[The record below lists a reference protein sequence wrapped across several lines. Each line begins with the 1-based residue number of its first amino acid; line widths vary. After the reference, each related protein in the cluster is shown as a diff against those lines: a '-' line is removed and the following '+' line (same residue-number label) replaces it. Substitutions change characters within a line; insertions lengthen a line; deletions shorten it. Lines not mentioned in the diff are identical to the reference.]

1 MYPDISGQTILE
13 VLGGG
18 TLLAIAGYAGT
29 TGFRKLRQDPADGET
44 HGDVPGDPKEARD
57 TWRMPPLNEL
67 PAPRL
72 TLSSRIWM
80 GVLRGYLIV
89 AVCLVIAKVVQMT
102 LLR

>member
-1 MYPDISGQTILE
+1 
-13 VLGGG
+13 
-18 TLLAIAGYAGT
+18 
-29 TGFRKLRQDPADGET
+29 
-44 HGDVPGDPKEARD
+44 
-57 TWRMPPLNEL
+57 MPPLNEL